1 MALINDLNNREFD
14 KFRED
19 KSGKPAIAIV
29 IDELEPTNPL
39 NNNSSALISY
49 NAAGEAVYVDEIISG
64 TTYRTTFT
72 RSDMTIGSTLPIS
85 AAVEI

>member
-19 KSGKPAIAIV
+19 REGKPAIAIV

-39 NNNSSALISY
+39 NNNAS
-49 NAAGEAVYVDEIISG
+49 NVYEYTSGNLTKITKTIG
-64 TTYRTTFT
+64 TTSYEKTFT
-72 RSDMTIGSTLPIS
+72 WTDGVCTASSVWS
-85 AAVEI
+85 EV

>member
-29 IDELEPTNPL
+29 IDELEPTNSL
-39 NNNSSALISY
+39 NNNASNVYEYTSGNLTKITKTIGDTSYEKTFTYTGDELTGSSAWS
-49 NAAGEAVYVDEIISG
+49 EI
-64 TTYRTTFT
+64 
-72 RSDMTIGSTLPIS
+72 
-85 AAVEI
+85 